1 MPSGEISSGRKAKAH
16 PLDWYVEQGWEWEQV
31 VAEIG
36 LEAEILGGAAIWDPA
51 CGFGHSISRLQ
62 GMGFRGP
69 TLLSDLVDNVARDD
83 FDTPPEFHSW
93 DFLELYEPPFDRCS
107 IFCNPPYSY
116 KKGILEAF
124 VRQALRLATHRVVI
138 LAPLKWLAA
147 GRGRAP
153 LFRRDHPPQSIL
165 YFTTRPSM
173 PPGDRIHLMGGRA
186 YRGGMIDYVAL
197 VWDVRAPTAPG
208 ETRSVWLPR
217 LGSFETPAP
226 RAPQD
231 ERRPG

>member
-1 MPSGEISSGRKAKAH
+1 MPSGELSSGRKAKAH
-16 PLDWYVEQGWEWEQV
+16 PLDWYVEQGWEWEQIV
-31 VAEIG
+31 DAIG
-36 LEAEILGGAAIWDPA
+36 LEDEILGGAAIWDPA
-51 CGFGHSISRLQ
+51 AGFGHSGSRLQ
-62 GMGFRGP
+62 GIGFKGRII
-69 TLLSDLVDNVARDD
+69 LSDLVENVAWDE
-83 FDTPPEFHSW
+83 FSFNWYPAYPKPEFFSA
-93 DFLELYEPPFDRCS
+93 DFLDASSLAPIDATLGANS

-153 LFRRDHPPQSIL
+153 LFRQDHPPQTIF

-173 PPGDRIHLMGGRA
+173 PPGDRIHLMGNRA
-186 YRGGMIDYVAL
+186 YHGGMVDYVAL

-217 LGSFETPAP
+217 LGESA
-226 RAPQD
+226 
-231 ERRPG
+231 